1 MPSVHYDHPY
11 FLDLLLDQR
20 LVDVAEKILGPDIA
34 LSTSRTSSPVEPG
47 PEAVTDV
54 EVFIDHHL
62 MDRLDGVSLR
72 GYAFCC
78 ATSNCTLC
86 NS

>member
-1 MPSVHYDHPY
+1 MPSVHYGRPY

-20 LVDVAEKILGPDIA
+20 LLDVAEKILGPDITHF
-34 LSTSRTSSPVEPG
+34 TSGMSSPVEPG
-47 PEAVTDV
+47 PEAVTDI

-62 MDRLDGVSLR
+62 MDRLVGVSLR
-72 GYAFCC
+72 GYTFCC